1 MVLIKADNKNDKRA
15 SIMSHHWDEYW
26 QQGHLTSFGDSFS
39 GNYSGVLET
48 NWHKDFNALADNFKV
63 LDLATGNGALP
74 LLLNQYFKGDNK
86 KGEVIGVDLAQ
97 INTKLDELALSE
109 QVRVSL
115 LSHIDCSCLPFE
127 DNSFDLVISQYG
139 LEYSDL
145 ALSIPEAIRVLKPGG
160 RLSLV
165 THHSRSMIINRN
177 RRILNVVSQHSITK
191 VFETMEALI
200 LKMGTLTN
208 AEDVQ
213 RIKQDIECERLRHQ
227 LNQEI
232 STLAQSDEE
241 GLKDSELLTYVA
253 SLFQQGL
260 FWPLAKKQQYLS
272 FARQQIETLRDRL
285 GELVE
290 ASLDELALSA
300 MLANL
305 IELGANLS
313 SINQIEDNDGQVL
326 GWKIVINKTI

>member
-48 NWHKDFNALADNFKV
+48 NWHQDFNALADNFKV

-74 LLLNQYFKGDNK
+74 LLLNQHFKGANK

-97 INTKLDELALSE
+97 INTKLDELVLNE
-109 QVRVSL
+109 QVRLSL

-208 AEDVQ
+208 ADDVQ

-232 STLAQSDEE
+232 STLARSDEE

-305 IELGANLS
+305 IELGANLT
-313 SINQIEDNDGQVL
+313 SINQIEDNDGQIL

>member
-1 MVLIKADNKNDKRA
+1 
-15 SIMSHHWDEYW
+15 MSHHWDEYW

-48 NWHKDFNALADNFKV
+48 NWHQDFNALADNFKV

-74 LLLNQYFKGDNK
+74 LLLNQHFKGANK

-97 INTKLDELALSE
+97 INTNLDELALNE
-109 QVRVSL
+109 QVRLSL
-115 LSHIDCSCLPFE
+115 LSHIDCSSLSFE
-127 DNSFDLVISQYG
+127 DSSFDLVISQYG

-191 VFETMEALI
+191 VFETIEALI

-213 RIKQDIECERLRHQ
+213 RIKQDIECEQLRHQ

-260 FWPLAKKQQYLS
+260 FWPLAKKQQYLA

-313 SINQIEDNDGQVL
+313 SINQIEDNAGQVL

>member
-1 MVLIKADNKNDKRA
+1 
-15 SIMSHHWDEYW
+15 MSQHWDEYW

-48 NWHKDFNALADNFKV
+48 NWHHDFNDLPDNFKV

-74 LLLNQYFKGDNK
+74 LLLNQFFKDSSR
-86 KGEVIGVDLAQ
+86 KGEVIGVDLAK
-97 INTKLDELALSE
+97 ISTKLDELVLNK
-109 QVRVSL
+109 QVDVSL
-115 LSHIDCSCLPFE
+115 VSNIDCSDLPFD

-145 ALSIPEAIRVLKPGG
+145 ALSIPEALRVLRPGG

-177 RRILNVVSQHSITK
+177 RRILTLISQQVIAR
-191 VFETMEALI
+191 VFQTIDTLI
-200 LKMGTLTN
+200 LQMGTLTN

-213 RIKQDIECERLRHQ
+213 RIKQNQECERLRHQ

-232 STLAQSDEE
+232 STLAQSDE
-241 GLKDSELLTYVA
+241 GALKDSELLTYVA
-253 SLFQQGL
+253 TLFQQGL
-260 FWPLAKKQQYLS
+260 FWPLAKKQEYLA
-272 FARQQIETLRDRL
+272 FARQQIDTLKDRL

-305 IELGANLS
+305 IELGANLV
-313 SINQIEDNDGQVL
+313 SINQIEDHDGQVL
-326 GWKIVINKTI
+326 GWKIVINKTN

>member
-1 MVLIKADNKNDKRA
+1 MVLIKAGNKNDKRA

-26 QQGHLTSFGDSFS
+26 LQGHLTSFGDSFS

-48 NWHKDFNALADNFKV
+48 NWHQDFNALADNFKV

-74 LLLNQYFKGDNK
+74 LLLNQHFKGANK

-97 INTKLDELALSE
+97 INTNLDALALNE
-109 QVRVSL
+109 EVRVSL
-115 LSHIDCSCLPFE
+115 LSHIDCSCLAFE

-139 LEYSDL
+139 IEYSDL

-191 VFETMEALI
+191 VFETMESLI
-200 LKMGTLTN
+200 LQMGSLIN

-213 RIKQDIECERLRHQ
+213 RIKQDTECERLRHQ

-260 FWPLAKKQQYLS
+260 FWPLAKKQQYLI

-305 IELGANLS
+305 IELGVNLS
-313 SINQIEDNDGQVL
+313 SINQIEDNDGQIL